1 MYYIMRKMKL
11 WGREEFDTDTKARH
25 GYKTIEEVSKK
36 VVALETLNDNENVS
50 YVVVQDAK

>member
-1 MYYIMRKMKL
+1 MRKMKL